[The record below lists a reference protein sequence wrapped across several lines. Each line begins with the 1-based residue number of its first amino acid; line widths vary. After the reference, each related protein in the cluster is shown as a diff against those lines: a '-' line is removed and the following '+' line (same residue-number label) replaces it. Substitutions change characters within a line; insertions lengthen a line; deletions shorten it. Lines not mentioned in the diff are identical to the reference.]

1 MRIPE
6 RIWLFLFL
14 FLAGAFFPAG
24 QASINVSAAKPLK
37 AGLAR
42 IVITPDKPVWMA
54 GYAARTKPSEGKLQE
69 LEAKALALEDASGNR
84 FVLVTTDLLGIPGA
98 LSSEIAEHA
107 NKSHGLR
114 RDQILFNSSHTHS
127 GPVLSGSLVGAYEL
141 DSAQN
146 ARVNEYTQELKTK
159 LIRLIGEALRDLSP
173 AKISYGRGAAPFA
186 MNRRQFRN
194 GQMVIGTNP
203 EGVVDREVPV
213 LRIEGAN
220 GTLRGIAF
228 GYACHNT
235 TLTGEFYQLSGDY
248 AGFAQQEIERAHP
261 GATALFVMGCG
272 ADINPNPR
280 SRLEL
285 AQQHGESLARGVEAA
300 LKTQMIPIE
309 GKVKSTLGTVMIP
322 YAPVPT
328 REEFQARL
336 SDQNI
341 YKRQHAKRMLARY
354 EKDGKLPA
362 EYAYTAQAV
371 QIGPLTVFGLAG
383 EVVTDY
389 DLRLKR
395 EFGDL
400 VWVAGYSN
408 DLCSYIPSKR
418 MYAEGGYEVV
428 DSMMFYDMPGPYTP
442 EIEEKIIGKV
452 HELARRVGRAPQKGK

>member
-328 REEFQARL
+328 REEFQTRL